1 MLFYKL
7 RPRNEARGEEGKS
20 PFVDKYGFALSITSP
35 NFARSVPV
43 HSKEFLTNEK
53 HVDCLVYLA
62 KKDNK
67 EMIQALVRDLREM
80 DTLSPADRSAMG
92 TKTVA
97 AREGNE
103 DWTKQVMCEETSIKE
118 MRRRGGGV
126 GDDK

>member
-1 MLFYKL
+1 M
-7 RPRNEARGEEGKS
+7 
-20 PFVDKYGFALSITSP
+20 T
-35 NFARSVPV
+35 
-43 HSKEFLTNEK
+43 
-53 HVDCLVYLA
+53 
-62 KKDNK
+62 
-67 EMIQALVRDLREM
+67 QALVRDLREM

-118 MRRRGGGV
+118 MKRRSGGV